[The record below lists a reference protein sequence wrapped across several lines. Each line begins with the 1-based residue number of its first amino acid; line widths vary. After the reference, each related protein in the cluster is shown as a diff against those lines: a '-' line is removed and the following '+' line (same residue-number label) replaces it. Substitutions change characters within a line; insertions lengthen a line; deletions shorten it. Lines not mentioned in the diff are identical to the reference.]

1 MNCIE
6 LQEAL
11 KTRGSKFVFNQVLL
25 NEDVYILRERYQ
37 AEAPR
42 IYHEIKVATSD
53 ALDVP
58 VKNIAIVGSAKT
70 GYSLTPGRNYS
81 PFSDESD
88 LDLVIVSEC
97 LFRELWES
105 QLNFVNSATGQPYA
119 AVAKN
124 IFRHFISIKAEEV
137 QGDQI
142 EYFSDWISRVDKLRQ
157 TLQLNFKL
165 PTEVNY
171 RVYDAWK
178 YVEQYHVAG
187 LNALIGEK

>member
-1 MNCIE
+1 MNSIE

-11 KTRGSKFVFNQVLL
+11 KTRGGKFVYNQLIL
-25 NEDVYILRERYQ
+25 NEDVYILRERYE

-42 IYHEIKVATSD
+42 IYHEIKMAASD
-53 ALDVP
+53 SLDVP
-58 VKNIAIVGSAKT
+58 VKNVAIVGSAKT

-81 PFSDESD
+81 PFNDKSD
-88 LDLVIVSEC
+88 LDLVLVSDS
-97 LFRELWES
+97 LFRELWEC
-105 QLNFVNSATGQPYA
+105 QLNFVNSATGQQYA
-119 AVAKN
+119 TVAKN
-124 IFRHFISIKAEEV
+124 IFKHFISIKAEEI

-142 EYFSDWISRVDKLRQ
+142 EYFAEWISRVDKLRQ

>member
-1 MNCIE
+1 MNCNE
-6 LQEAL
+6 FEETL
-11 KTRGSKFVFNQVLL
+11 KSKGSKFVFNQFLL
-25 NEDVYILRERYQ
+25 NEDVYVLRERYQ
-37 AEAPR
+37 DGASR
-42 IYHEIKVATSD
+42 VYHDIKVATSD

-58 VKNIAIVGSAKT
+58 VKNVAIVGSAKT

-81 PFSDESD
+81 PFSDSSD
-88 LDLVIVSEC
+88 LDLVIVSES

-105 QLNFVNSATGQPYA
+105 YLDFVNGATGQPYA

-124 IFRHFISIKAEEV
+124 VFRHFISIKAEDV
-137 QGDQI
+137 QGDQL
-142 EYFSDWISRVDKLRQ
+142 EYFSHWISRVDKLRQ
-157 TLQLNFKL
+157 TFQLNFKL

-187 LNALIGEK
+187 LNALIGSK